1 MVFRAKKS
9 QVHTDAIR
17 GTPVLADKDRARNQ
31 PGDTGFFSPVSRN
44 PTCMG
49 RVSPAPRG
57 KPLPG
62 CTSDRGV

>member
-1 MVFRAKKS
+1 MVFRAQKS
-9 QVHTDAIR
+9 QVHIYATR
-17 GTPVLADKDRARNQ
+17 GTPVPAGKDRARNQ

-44 PTCMG
+44 PACMG